1 MQTMY
6 LISDS
11 ASANLSR
18 QGALRL
24 NSRPLPAAFFAIR
37 TGIRSGI
44 ACHGTIQRM
53 RHPAAVL
60 DSGGSNGSGSNGAGQ
75 HHSIQHPLF
84 PDVQQA
90 AVGPLPVRTQRGL
103 PLFSPM
109 IGNPPC
115 PSCAGTGKTTCGD
128 CRQAAEAEV
137 AGISGPDAQGFC
149 HNFRA
154 LPNRRCALDPPALL
168 EWCHTLG
175 PCRGKGRL
183 NYRGVAMLPQ
193 GVWPQW

>member
-1 MQTMY
+1 MGQFDGSIDNWADVLKAWHGSAAAVGLHSTLQQVCLLCGLVIQSAMQTMY

-11 ASANLSR
+11 ASAPPSR

-24 NSRPLPAAFFAIR
+24 NSRPLSAALFARR

-44 ACHGTIQRM
+44 ACRGTIQRM
-53 RHPAAVL
+53 RHPVAVL

-128 CRQAAEAEV
+128 CRQAAEGEV
-137 AGISGPDAQGFC
+137 AGIS
-149 HNFRA
+149 
-154 LPNRRCALDPPALL
+154 
-168 EWCHTLG
+168 
-175 PCRGKGRL
+175 
-183 NYRGVAMLPQ
+183 
-193 GVWPQW
+193 